1 MITVL
6 VVGAALVIFNRIQ
19 KPNFRPIFVRVR
31 ATYGKQ
37 RFN

>member
-6 VVGAALVIFNRIQ
+6 VVGAVLIIFNRIQ
-19 KPNFRPIFVRVR
+19 KTSLRPVFVRVR
-31 ATYGKQ
+31 AMYGKQ